1 MTRESTNAVLEALQ
15 QGLLTGE
22 AVAEMCLSYMSEDDV
37 ADMLRVNDI
46 DLGMNDD
53 VVDDEEDEPDLEDII
68 DEVIDYIVD
77 DMMHEVNYPGHP
89 SHY

>member
-1 MTRESTNAVLEALQ
+1 MTRESTNAVLEAIQ

-37 ADMLRVNDI
+37 ADMLRANDI
-46 DLGMNDD
+46 DLGMDDD
-53 VVDDEEDEPDLEDII
+53 VVDDEDEPELEDII